1 MSKVPINMRAEED
14 LRNLIDQAASI
25 LNKDR
30 TSFILETMRR
40 EAENI
45 IYDQRIFKV
54 DQKVF
59 EQLDEML
66 DSPMSQNLKLSALLQ
81 SKSPWE

>member
-1 MSKVPINMRAEED
+1 MAKVPINMRAEEE
-14 LRNLIDQAASI
+14 LRNIIDQAASMV
-25 LNKDR
+25 NKDR

-40 EAENI
+40 EAENMI
-45 IYDQRIFKV
+45 FDQRIYKV
-54 DQKVF
+54 DKDVF

-66 DSPMSQNLKLSALLQ
+66 ASPMSQNHKLSELLK

>member
-25 LNKDR
+25 VNKDR
-30 TSFILETMRR
+30 TNFILDTMRR
-40 EAENI
+40 EAEDI
-45 IYDQRIFKV
+45 IFDQRIFKV
-54 DQKVF
+54 DQHVF
-59 EQLDEML
+59 EQLDAML
-66 DSPMSQNLKLSALLQ
+66 ESPMSQNIKLTALLK